1 MKIFDMDG
9 PLYKWGTE
17 LADVMILSLYW
28 ILCSLPIITVGASTT
43 ALYYVYGKK
52 IRGEDAYVTK
62 DFFKSFKENFK
73 QSIPITI
80 ILLVILISG
89 GLYYQIIV
97 NYQGEPP
104 ILLSGIAIFVI
115 LEGIAMS
122 VYACAILSRFHMT
135 VKGTFLTA
143 FVLLHRH
150 IVKTILMILSLVAV
164 ELMVGY
170 FPPILLVVPA
180 LVVAITSFFIQKIF
194 TEHIKAEEDLKASK
208 ENSEEKIMEEEDEIE
223 TPEAIGEPEEIE
235 KREEKLE
242 VEIEEEEKDFLKYL

>member
-28 ILCSLPIITVGASTT
+28 IVCSLPIVTVGASTT

-52 IRGEDAYVTK
+52 IRGEDAYITK

-80 ILLVILISG
+80 VLLIILLSG
-89 GLYYQIIV
+89 GLYYQIIA
-97 NYQGEPP
+97 NYQGNAPVV
-104 ILLSGIAIFVI
+104 LSGIAIFVI

-122 VYACAILSRFHMT
+122 IYSCAILSRFHMT
-135 VKGTFLTA
+135 VKGTFLTS

-150 IVKTILMILSLVAV
+150 IGKTILMLVSLFAV
-164 ELMVGY
+164 ELLIGY
-170 FPPILLVVPA
+170 FPPVILVVPA
-180 LVVAITSFFIQKIF
+180 LVVGVTSYFLQKIF
-194 TEHIKAEEDLKASK
+194 TEHIKAAEALKTAEDN
-208 ENSEEKIMEEEDEIE
+208 ETDEDVVEQIEEKYETSYEEETE
-223 TPEAIGEPEEIE
+223 
-235 KREEKLE
+235 
-242 VEIEEEEKDFLKYL
+242 EIEEEEKDFLKYL